1 MHMLSRRQMI
11 ARGGSA
17 VLGGLLTT
25 RTALAGSAVDPLRA
39 EFESIEAAT
48 GGRLGVALLDTGSDR
63 MVAYRGDERFPM
75 CSTAKVLACAT
86 LLARVDVGQDSLD
99 RRVRYTSADLVTY
112 SPSTKDH
119 VGDDGMTLASLCE
132 AALTLSDN
140 TAMNLVVAN
149 VGGPAGVTRF
159 VRSLGDPVTRLDR
172 TETALNEALPG
183 DPRDTTTPAAMVAD
197 LRKVALGPVLS
208 SGSRDRLCAWM
219 AANTTGTAKLRAGVP
234 QTWRVG
240 DKTGTGERGTSND
253 VAVMWPPNR
262 APIVAAVYLTGATS
276 VSEEAR
282 AAASAAVGRVVP
294 TWVGA

>member
-1 MHMLSRRQMI
+1 MLSRRQII

-17 VLGGLLTT
+17 VVGSLIAP
-25 RTALAGSAVDPLRA
+25 RTGLAGSPAEPLRA
-39 EFESIEAAT
+39 EFERVEAAT
-48 GGRLGVALLDTGSDR
+48 GGRLGVALFDTGSDR
-63 MVAYRGDERFPM
+63 TVAYRSDERFPM
-75 CSTAKVLACAT
+75 CSTAKVLACAA
-86 LLARVDVGQDSLD
+86 LLARVDAGQDSLD

-112 SPSTKDH
+112 SPTTKDH
-119 VGDDGMTLASLCE
+119 VGDDGMTLAALCE

-172 TETALNEALPG
+172 TETTLNEALPG
-183 DPRDTTTPAAMVAD
+183 DPRDTTTPAAMAAD

-208 SGSRDRLCAWM
+208 PGSRDRLCAWM
-219 AANTTGTAKLRAGVP
+219 TANTTGTAKLRAGVP

-253 VAVMWPPNR
+253 VAVMWPPNQ
-262 APIVAAVYLTGATS
+262 APIVAVVYLTGATS

-282 AAASAAVGRVVP
+282 AAASAAVGRVVAS
-294 TWVGA
+294 WVGA